1 MVRTFVS
8 IALGTLFVTGC
19 FFPSFD
25 DMQGGTHE
33 KGDAPATELNA
44 TEVGAPQTGTPDG
57 SATAADA
64 ATSIAADATVIITLD
79 ASGDVTTKSPGAG
92 RIACGTE
99 QCPVAPNSH
108 CCADYVNPQFYC
120 ASPSHTIGW
129 CTGGGGRAVFCDEKA
144 DCPGSQL
151 CCEKGD
157 VTSCSATCDGGK
169 VLP

>member
-1 MVRTFVS
+1 MHTAFTTL
-8 IALGTLFVTGC
+8 LGAMLVTGC
-19 FFPSFD
+19 IFPSFD
-25 DMQGGTHE
+25 NMQNGGGARANGDDE
-33 KGDAPATELNA
+33 KATESSP
-44 TEVGAPQTGTPDG
+44 TEVVAKNAEMTPDA
-57 SATAADA
+57 STTTDTPIVVATPDASVDA
-64 ATSIAADATVIITLD
+64 AP
-79 ASGDVTTKSPGAG
+79 DVAKISPGAG
-92 RIACGTE
+92 KIACGSE

-144 DCPGSQL
+144 DCPASQV

-157 VTSCSATCDGGK
+157 QTTCSATCDGGK